1 MPFPVESYLARIQ
14 KLADEF
20 KQQRLQ
26 PLHERAA
33 QQQQQQ
39 RSQGSGNS
47 SPSGQGA
54 APGVTASGVTA
65 QDVIDELHDYLFR
78 GQRFVAPPFG
88 RSNLPRN
95 TMLDHPGVW

>member
-26 PLHERAA
+26 PLRERAA

-39 RSQGSGNS
+39 SQGGGDG

-54 APGVTASGVTA
+54 ASGVTTPGVTA